1 MRHGIMRLEKKY
13 LKAENPW
20 KLIKTSHLKKYEYL
34 MQYLYLNIE
43 NFRSYYLA
51 KSFKIAAK
59 FRIIG
64 KLILNQFYV
73 KENMPS

>member
-1 MRHGIMRLEKKY
+1 
-13 LKAENPW
+13 
-20 KLIKTSHLKKYEYL
+20 

-51 KSFKIAAK
+51 KSFKIVAK

>member
-1 MRHGIMRLEKKY
+1 
-13 LKAENPW
+13 
-20 KLIKTSHLKKYEYL
+20 

-64 KLILNQFYV
+64 KLILKGKFAKLIQRLL
-73 KENMPS
+73 